1 MDELNFDVWDN
12 EDQKKVL
19 INLAK
24 AIKDKKEQ
32 ESDAF
37 GFDEVPTVKK
47 DSANFRTMRQIWER
61 NGMTS
66 KGTKSSL
73 VELLEKDV
81 EVKQVMKDNF
91 STDLPLLIPRVLSTM
106 AREAIYPNLVLTPL
120 LTRVNF
126 SAGTRV
132 SFPTFGAFAGAAAD
146 IAEGEEYPT
155 GNMELG
161 GQTECIIGKSGI
173 AIQVTEEQKRY
184 SQFDIISMQVRGAGR
199 ALAQLKERKTADLI
213 SNNGRVLFDNN
224 STSYPSTTGRDAG
237 GSYNGTVTLD
247 DIFKGWST
255 MVNSGFIPNTLIM
268 HPFAW
273 KIFAEDGMQRLFGFQ
288 HGMQNMLWQLPQG
301 KAGNAPNWGQTMLN
315 QNTYVSNPENLATTF
330 TRVPSLF
337 PQSFN
342 IVVSPYMPFNSTT
355 NLTDF
360 VFCDINELGILVVD
374 EEVTS
379 DEWKDPSKDI
389 MRMKFR
395 ERYGMAVMNDGRAIG
410 LFKNIKIAKNF
421 DFANRMIYQVTGL
434 GNSLTGDA
442 DLTADLIS

>member
-37 GFDEVPTVKK
+37 GFDEVPAVKK

-81 EVKQVMKDNF
+81 EVKQYMKDNF

-146 IAEGEEYPT
+146 IA
-155 GNMELG
+155 
-161 GQTECIIGKSGI
+161 
-173 AIQVTEEQKRY
+173 
-184 SQFDIISMQVRGAGR
+184 
-199 ALAQLKERKTADLI
+199 
-213 SNNGRVLFDNN
+213 
-224 STSYPSTTGRDAG
+224 
-237 GSYNGTVTLD
+237 
-247 DIFKGWST
+247 
-255 MVNSGFIPNTLIM
+255 
-268 HPFAW
+268 
-273 KIFAEDGMQRLFGFQ
+273 
-288 HGMQNMLWQLPQG
+288 
-301 KAGNAPNWGQTMLN
+301 
-315 QNTYVSNPENLATTF
+315 
-330 TRVPSLF
+330 
-337 PQSFN
+337 
-342 IVVSPYMPFNSTT
+342 
-355 NLTDF
+355 
-360 VFCDINELGILVVD
+360 
-374 EEVTS
+374 
-379 DEWKDPSKDI
+379 
-389 MRMKFR
+389 
-395 ERYGMAVMNDGRAIG
+395 
-410 LFKNIKIAKNF
+410 
-421 DFANRMIYQVTGL
+421 
-434 GNSLTGDA
+434 
-442 DLTADLIS
+442 